1 MTIYNN
7 DKTFFYKLK
16 SSCKKQWSQ
25 YTEHRFLGELVN
37 NKLPIRRFK
46 NYLIQ
51 DYIFL
56 QQFLKILSLCAFKSK
71 NYQEMQR
78 YINFIFGIKNEINL
92 HIGYCKK
99 WKISQKLLNS
109 IRVEKSNSDYTNYV
123 LKIGKKGDNFDILTC
138 LSPCIIGYGEIGY
151 KLSKIKNWKKSKYR
165 SWVEMYASKEYQEV
179 AKDNINYLDKL
190 KSENPSKKISDLKKL
205 FKKSTI
211 LERDFWETFV

>member
-1 MTIYNN
+1 MNIYSNN
-7 DKTFFYKLK
+7 KTFFYKLK
-16 SSCKKQWSQ
+16 NSCKNEWSE
-25 YTEHRFLGELVN
+25 YTEHRFLNELVYD
-37 NKLPIRRFK
+37 KLSKRKFQ

-56 QQFLKILSLCAFKSK
+56 QQFLKILSLCAYKSK
-71 NYQEMQR
+71 NYQELQR
-78 YINFIFGIKNEINL
+78 YVNFIIGISNEINL
-92 HIGYCKK
+92 HISYCNK
-99 WKISQKLLNS
+99 WKISQRLLNS
-109 IRVEKSNSDYTNYV
+109 MKVEKSNLHYTEYV
-123 LKIGKKGDNFDILTC
+123 LKIGKRGDNFDILTC

-190 KSENPSKKISDLKKL
+190 KSENPSKKFSDLKKL

-211 LERDFWETFV
+211 LERDFWETFI

>member
-1 MTIYNN
+1 MNIYSNN
-7 DKTFFYKLK
+7 KTFFYKLK
-16 SSCKKQWSQ
+16 NSCKKEWSE
-25 YTEHRFLGELVN
+25 YTEHRFLEELVYD
-37 NKLPIRRFK
+37 KLSKRKFQ

-56 QQFLKILSLCAFKSK
+56 QQFLKILSLCAYKSK
-71 NYQEMQR
+71 NYQELQR
-78 YINFIFGIKNEINL
+78 YINFIIGISNEINL
-92 HIGYCKK
+92 HISYCNK
-99 WKISQKLLNS
+99 WKISQRLLNS
-109 IRVEKSNSDYTNYV
+109 MKVEKSNLDYTEYV
-123 LKIGKKGDNFDILTC
+123 LKIGKRGDNFDILTC

-190 KSENPSKKISDLKKL
+190 KRDNPSKKFRNLKKL

-211 LERDFWETFV
+211 LERNFWETFS

>member
-1 MTIYNN
+1 MNIYSNN
-7 DKTFFYKLK
+7 KTFFYKLK
-16 SSCKKQWSQ
+16 NSCKNEWSE
-25 YTEHRFLGELVN
+25 YTEHKFLNELVYD
-37 NKLPIRRFK
+37 KLSKRKFQ

-56 QQFLKILSLCAFKSK
+56 QQFLKILSLCAYKSK
-71 NYQEMQR
+71 NYQELQR
-78 YINFIFGIKNEINL
+78 YINFIIGISNEINL
-92 HIGYCKK
+92 HISYCNK
-99 WKISQKLLNS
+99 WKISQRLLNS
-109 IRVEKSNSDYTNYV
+109 MKVEKSNLDYTEYV
-123 LKIGKKGDNFDILTC
+123 LKIGKRGDNFDILTC

-190 KSENPSKKISDLKKL
+190 KRDNPSKKFRNLKKL

-211 LERDFWETFV
+211 LERNFWETFS